1 MDRRCSGNL
10 IYFSAPSGETLLC
23 LQEAPPSAERR
34 DFETYD
40 FRLEDGEFYSCCWG
54 IAPEDLVPGRAV
66 TGYRHTILFCPS
78 GVEPERILHR
88 YLASRFPM
96 RSEEAA
102 VLVNPWGCGSFPEL
116 VSANFLREEKIRG
129 NQFRKTAAP
138 DRKSTRL
145 NSSHRSLSRMPSSA

>member
-1 MDRRCSGNL
+1 MPN
-10 IYFSAPSGETLLC
+10 A
-23 LQEAPPSAERR
+23 R

-66 TGYRHTILFCPS
+66 TGYRHTMLFCPS

-102 VLVNPWGCGSFPEL
+102 VLVNPWGCGSFPGTGFPRISSGRRFAPQKK
-116 VSANFLREEKIRG
+116 SARRFIRLMISWQNRERA
-129 NQFRKTAAP
+129 Q
-138 DRKSTRL
+138 
-145 NSSHRSLSRMPSSA
+145 